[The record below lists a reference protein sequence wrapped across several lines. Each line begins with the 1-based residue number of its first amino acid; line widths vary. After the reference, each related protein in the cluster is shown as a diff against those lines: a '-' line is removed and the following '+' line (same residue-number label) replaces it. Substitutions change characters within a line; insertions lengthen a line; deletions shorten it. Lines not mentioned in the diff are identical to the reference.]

1 MKTLFGLL
9 HWWGKHRLEEKT
21 LLNTCF
27 IHHEFIIIRS
37 LTSLLPAICMV
48 PRYRQMWPGPIRF
61 SLDDSLLSPTPL
73 RPSRA
78 VWPAAVRGPSHACV
92 LVYAGFR
99 RSRSEIFRKVG
110 ILTGAKQGVNYAD
123 WLLT

>member
-1 MKTLFGLL
+1 MREGAREEDNKVWHDSGMYTTAGTARC
-9 HWWGKHRLEEKT
+9 GARRHRQ
-21 LLNTCF
+21 
-27 IHHEFIIIRS
+27 R
-37 LTSLLPAICMV
+37 A
-48 PRYRQMWPGPIRF
+48 IRF

-110 ILTGAKQGVNYAD
+110 ILTGVKQGVNYAD
-123 WLLT
+123 WLST